1 MPWSPVSFQYRRM
14 DHAKMPVQP
23 GEVRMNKG
31 ALFSL
36 AAGRYFMRYRGRLH
50 EELSCRGGRYSRNGA
65 HLTPQGYEDISP
77 ATAEFLSSFLKQRL
91 EKAAP
96 HRPENPVT

>member
-1 MPWSPVSFQYRRM
+1 MN
-14 DHAKMPVQP
+14 HAEMPVQP

-50 EELSCRGGRYSRNGA
+50 EELSCRGD
-65 HLTPQGYEDISP
+65 DIP
-77 ATAEFLSSFLKQRL
+77 GTARI
-91 EKAAP
+91 
-96 HRPENPVT
+96 